1 MSSGVAQKW
10 LTPLRE
16 IPTGH
21 VWMGKRWGGVLCCW
35 LSPIWLIIV
44 ASFFERPPYRM
55 MPFYDDQTLTGKAL
69 VVCLPIAISYY
80 FGLKYS
86 TFNSRRCNFFF
97 SKRLE
102 KLTCA
107 WIRCTSV
114 PVETTH
120 HTVEFFYFLGGKQ
133 ISSIYF
139 SLVFLLF
146 LTDKKMVVRDSI
158 WLTTTTI
165 LLYPDVLIFF
175 LSPLTLVLVCT
186 K

>member
-120 HTVEFFYFLGGKQ
+120 HTVEFFHFWGENKFHRFISRWFFFYSSRTKKKWSCVIRDDWRRRQYSYTPTYWYF
-133 ISSIYF
+133 F
-139 SLVFLLF
+139 SH
-146 LTDKKMVVRDSI
+146 
-158 WLTTTTI
+158 
-165 LLYPDVLIFF
+165 P
-175 LSPLTLVLVCT
+175 
-186 K
+186 

>member
-1 MSSGVAQKW
+1 MVDTVERDAHW
-10 LTPLRE
+10 AN
-16 IPTGH
+16 

-55 MPFYDDQTLTGKAL
+55 MPFYDDQTLTGIKNRLLLFACLYSHL
-69 VVCLPIAISYY
+69 VWFRVEIFDLQLPP
-80 FGLKYS
+80 LK
-86 TFNSRRCNFFF
+86 FLFF

-107 WIRCTSV
+107 WIRCYIRASRKQPITQLNFFDLFLV
-114 PVETTH
+114 GF
-120 HTVEFFYFLGGKQ
+120 FFY
-133 ISSIYF
+133 SSRTK
-139 SLVFLLF
+139 L
-146 LTDKKMVVRDSI
+146 VVRDSR

-165 LLYPDVLIFF
+165 SSYTPTYWYS

>member
-44 ASFFERPPYRM
+44 ASFFERPLYRM

-80 FGLKYS
+80 FGLNNIRPS
-86 TFNSRRCNFFF
+86 TPAAAISFFRKDWK
-97 SKRLE
+97 S
-102 KLTCA
+102 
-107 WIRCTSV
+107 
-114 PVETTH
+114 
-120 HTVEFFYFLGGKQ
+120 
-133 ISSIYF
+133 
-139 SLVFLLF
+139 
-146 LTDKKMVVRDSI
+146 
-158 WLTTTTI
+158 WLAHES
-165 LLYPDVLIFF
+165 DVH
-175 LSPLTLVLVCT
+175 PCQ
-186 K
+186 